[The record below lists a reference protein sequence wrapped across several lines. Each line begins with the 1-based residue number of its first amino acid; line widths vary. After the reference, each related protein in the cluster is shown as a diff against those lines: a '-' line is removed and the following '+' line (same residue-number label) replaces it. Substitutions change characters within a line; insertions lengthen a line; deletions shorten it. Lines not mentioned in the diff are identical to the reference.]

1 MIKESEKITLIKTEK
16 ATKKEINQ
24 VFNKF
29 NNIKCDRM
37 INEENEENS
46 YILMEWN
53 RNDMKNKEAKIHE
66 QNNWGGLIEAVVQAI
81 TPVFKNMLDES
92 NKKQEDKFKTMLDES
107 NKKLKIE
114 ILDEI
119 NPRFDG
125 IENDIK
131 ILKSDVKQLKSD
143 VAELKSDVKMLKSF
157 HIEEIKKYN
166 EKNRK

>member
-1 MIKESEKITLIKTEK
+1 
-16 ATKKEINQ
+16 
-24 VFNKF
+24 
-29 NNIKCDRM
+29 
-37 INEENEENS
+37 
-46 YILMEWN
+46 
-53 RNDMKNKEAKIHE
+53 
-66 QNNWGGLIEAVVQAI
+66 QAI